1 MSNTS
6 KKTFKELSLPL
17 LGDVYCIIDSIC
29 NANGVSCYLIGAQAR
44 DINLLESGIRPSR
57 GTMDI
62 DFAIML
68 PDMMTYE
75 KIVEDLLSAGFRK
88 TKMPHRIIHDDTDT
102 VVDLLPFGEIE
113 EKGSVKF
120 TEREVE
126 LSVLGF
132 REVNEIV
139 QDVVI
144 EGTTLRV
151 TPMEGI
157 FILKLISWNDK
168 PEERLKDL
176 DDLQFILRNYFE
188 LHQDRFYA
196 DHLDCLDEIPEE
208 DFELGAG
215 ARLIG
220 RDMASVLQLSDSLR
234 NSVLNII
241 DTRLSGKIGLLHK
254 LSANVDDHAN
264 LDVKLIKM
272 IKKGIEERS

>member
-1 MSNTS
+1 MKS
-6 KKTFKELSLPL
+6 FKALSLPF
-17 LGDVYCIIDSIC
+17 LGNVYTIIDRTC
-29 NANGVSCYLIGAQAR
+29 KANGVSCYLIGAQAR
-44 DINLLESGIRPSR
+44 DINLLESGIRPTR

-68 PDMMTYE
+68 PDMATYD
-75 KIVEDLLSAGFRK
+75 KIVDDLLVEGFRK
-88 TKMPHRIIHDDTDT
+88 TKMPYRIIHDETNT

-120 TEREVE
+120 TERDVE

-168 PEERLKDL
+168 PQERLKDL

-196 DHLDCLDEIPEE
+196 DHLDCLEELPEE

-220 RDMASVLQLSDSLR
+220 RDMAAVLKHSEMLR
-234 NSVLNII
+234 NHILSII
-241 DTRLSGKIGLLHK
+241 DERLSGTIGSLHK
-254 LSANVDDHAN
+254 LSDDIDDHEK
-264 LDVKLIKM
+264 LDVELISM
-272 IKKGIEERS
+272 IKKGIEERI